1 MPEPRESVEIA
12 GAPDAAPDRGDRA
25 TAPAVS
31 SDHDAADDHA
41 VIDRLAGDLVPA
53 LIARLGSTGLGEIEV
68 RRDGWRVR
76 VRRPGD
82 GATRS
87 ERRATGASR
96 TQPGHAGHGHGPV
109 PVEGHRPARAAAAA
123 TNGAS
128 PGPLVPVGP
137 GAAAPTIPTDEPSV
151 ATSPA
156 VGVFTPGPDT
166 VPGRRVRAGDRLGVV
181 NMLGV
186 PQEVVAPVDG
196 IVAETLVDAGDAVE
210 YGQELVVIRFGAT
223 PVGEG

>member
-1 MPEPRESVEIA
+1 MPESRETDEAVGSS
-12 GAPDAAPDRGDRA
+12 
-25 TAPAVS
+25 TAPGARPNPGGV
-31 SDHDAADDHA
+31 SDHAT
-41 VIDRLAGDLVPA
+41 IDRLAGEFLPA
-53 LIARLGSTGLGEIEV
+53 LIAKLGATGLGELEV
-68 RRDGWRVR
+68 RQDGWRVR

-82 GATRS
+82 GVVTR
-87 ERRATGASR
+87 ERRAGGVGRS
-96 TQPGHAGHGHGPV
+96 QPGHAGHGHGPV
-109 PVEGHRPARAAAAA
+109 PVEGHRPARPAAIA

-128 PGPLVPVGP
+128 PGPHVPVGP
-137 GAAAPTIPTDEPSV
+137 GPGHATPAIPVDGPTV

-166 VPGRRVRAGDRLGVV
+166 TPGRRVRAGDRLGTV

-196 IVAETLVDAGDAVE
+196 VIGETLVDAGDAVE
-210 YGQELVVIRFGAT
+210 YGQELVEIRFTGT

>member
-1 MPEPRESVEIA
+1 VPEPRPIGEPATASD
-12 GAPDAAPDRGDRA
+12 APSDDAAIA
-25 TAPAVS
+25 
-31 SDHDAADDHA
+31 DHA
-41 VIDRLAGDLVPA
+41 AIDRLASTLVPA
-53 LIARLGSTGLGEIEV
+53 LIAKLGATGLGEIEV

-76 VRRPGD
+76 VRRPAD
-82 GATRS
+82 GTTRT
-87 ERRATGASR
+87 ERRPAGAPSR

-128 PGPLVPVGP
+128 PGPHVAVGP
-137 GAAAPTIPTDEPSV
+137 GSTGGSGAPVIPTDGPTV

-156 VGVFTPGPDT
+156 VGVFTPGADT
-166 VPGRRVRAGDRLGVV
+166 TPGRRVRAGDRLGVV

-196 IVAETLVDAGDAVE
+196 IVGETLVDAGDAVE
-210 YGQELVVIRFGAT
+210 YGQELVEIRFGAT

>member
-1 MPEPRESVEIA
+1 VPEPRPTGETVT
-12 GAPDAAPDRGDRA
+12 APDASGAA
-25 TAPAVS
+25 A
-31 SDHDAADDHA
+31 AADHA
-41 VIDRLAGDLVPA
+41 AIDRLATDLLPA
-53 LIARLGSTGLGEIEV
+53 LIARLGATGLGEIEV

-76 VRRPGD
+76 VRRPAD
-82 GATRS
+82 GTTRS
-87 ERRATGASR
+87 ERRPAGPPSR

-109 PVEGHRPARAAAAA
+109 PVEGHRPARTATAA
-123 TNGAS
+123 TNGSS
-128 PGPLVPVGP
+128 PGSLVAVGP
-137 GAAAPTIPTDEPSV
+137 GATGGPGAPQIPPDGPTV

-156 VGVFTPGPDT
+156 VGVFTPGADT
-166 VPGRRVRAGDRLGVV
+166 KPGRRVRAGDRLGTV

-196 IVAETLVDAGDAVE
+196 IVGETLVDAGDAVE